1 MKFLGRIINELKYW
15 LLALFLLLF
24 LCSWFI
30 YAEDDLMYQV
40 MQPALCHRTN
50 LDLWKSV
57 NRVWK
62 NVFEWKVA
70 IDLSPEGTFVQEG
83 PSIIVKVTRLLL
95 SLVVALSI
103 TMILYH
109 GMRYIIQTWQW
120 KEWKDLIKSVV
131 YIVVWIV
138 LSLFSVTI
146 ITLLQSVSK
155 TFDEETQTDWS
166 RASDGTII
174 NNEQRYWAR
183 RSDLLGKLFGGWDA

>member
-1 MKFLGRIINELKYW
+1 MKFLGRLINELKYW

-30 YAEDDLMYQV
+30 YAEDDLMYQI
-40 MQPALCHRTN
+40 MQPALYERTN

>member
-40 MQPALCHRTN
+40 MQPALYHRTN